1 VNFTFHSQKTGSFLN
16 PNNLILIM
24 RKIDF
29 TCKKITLRDLI
40 QCNYNLND
48 SEYKVFAQL
57 IKTKTGISVK
67 NLVKKIGKDR
77 TTIQKILTK
86 LSKRDLISKRQVNLD
101 RGFMFVYFSK
111 DKQNIINEIEINANN
126 YFKNIKESI
135 NKWKKE

>member
-1 VNFTFHSQKTGSFLN
+1 
-16 PNNLILIM
+16 M